1 MNFIMPEEDIFNPHK
16 DRRFPLPIFY
26 WLAKK
31 TRFSG
36 MKGSDKYEFF
46 YTSLLHHFRFWWDR
60 RVINTT
66 TPISANKKEGETY
79 EKTRWWD
86 TPCSHRY
93 FNRLIS
99 LTTLI

>member
-36 MKGSDKYEFF
+36 MEASDKYEFF
-46 YTSLLHHFRFWWDR
+46 MPLYYIILGFDE
-60 RVINTT
+60 ID
-66 TPISANKKEGETY
+66 E
-79 EKTRWWD
+79 
-86 TPCSHRY
+86 
-93 FNRLIS
+93 
-99 LTTLI
+99 